1 MGGKSAARLGDE
13 VSCEYDT
20 HGAPC
25 CPHPVK
31 GRVATGAST
40 VLIEGMPA
48 ARLGDV
54 GIAGACCGTNSLKV
68 ASGSETVI
76 IEGARAARKGDS
88 TIHCGGAGGTMKSGS
103 PTVFFGSGGRG
114 E

>member
-1 MGGKSAARLGDE
+1 MGGKRAVRLGDE

-48 ARLGDV
+48 ARVGDV
-54 GIAGACCGTNSLKV
+54 GIVGACCGSNSLKL
-68 ASGSETVI
+68 ASGSETVL
-76 IEGARAARKGDS
+76 IEGARAARRGDS
-88 TIHCGGAGGTMKSGS
+88 TIHCGGAGGTLETGS
-103 PTVFFGSGGRG
+103 QTVLVEGGGRG
-114 E
+114 A